1 MRLTMNPALREPV
14 LARPYRYRMVIA
26 VDLSEY
32 AHIVIEHALD
42 QAARHVAPD
51 LHFLVVKEHRKDDSE
66 ALQQR
71 LADRVVPMLQTFNQ
85 HGTQWRARLHVRAG
99 KPDEQID
106 ALAADLRADMIV
118 IGAFGL
124 HTSGSSLRTLP
135 SRVVRDA
142 PCATLVVTMPLAQ
155 DASPHCPFCDAT
167 REDSEGEQLFC
178 TAHAGDHVSMG
189 ALDGPTTEWTG
200 GSLMW

>member
-1 MRLTMNPALREPV
+1 MNPQLREPV
-14 LARPYRYRMVIA
+14 LARQRRYRMVVG

-32 AHIVIEHALD
+32 ADIVIEHALD
-42 QAARHVAPD
+42 QAARHAAPE
-51 LHFLVVKEHRKDDSE
+51 LHFIVVRESRKDDSE
-66 ALQQR
+66 ALQQQ
-71 LADRVVPMLQTFNQ
+71 LADRVVPALETFNQ
-85 HGTQWRARLHVRAG
+85 HGTKWRARLHVRTG
-99 KPDEQID
+99 RPDEQID
-106 ALAADLRADMIV
+106 QLAADLRADMIV

-124 HTSGSSLRTLP
+124 HTSGHSLRTLP

-155 DASPHCPFCDAT
+155 DSSPHCPYCDAA

-178 TAHAGDHVSMG
+178 AAHAGDHVSGG